1 MTTLA
6 APPAAIESIVQR
18 DVPLAPLT
26 SLRIGGPARLFAR
39 PTGVEQ
45 VARLVQYAEDEDLP
59 WMVLGN
65 GTNVLFPDAGFPGLV
80 IHLGRDFSRT
90 SIDDDQLTVQAGAGL
105 GATMGRLRAQGYH
118 DFDGLVGIPGS
129 IGGALSMNAG
139 SRETTVADALERV
152 TVLKPDGQL
161 VTLSH
166 EDCRFGYRDS
176 LFRRRNWVIL
186 EGRFQ
191 IGAPQRFD
199 APALMARRRRVQ
211 PLQTPS
217 PGCVFANPP
226 GSHSAGQLLEQAGLK
241 GRRWGGAMISPVH
254 ANFMINDRRATAA
267 DLQNLID
274 IAKERV
280 YKEFGVELRLE
291 LVVVP
296 N

>member
-6 APPAAIESIVQR
+6 APPSAIETVLQQ
-18 DVPLAPLT
+18 DVPLAPFT
-26 SLRIGGPARLFAR
+26 SLRIGGPARLFAQ
-39 PTGVEQ
+39 PTSVDQ
-45 VARLVQYAEDEDLP
+45 VADLVHYAEDHALP

-80 IHLGRDFSRT
+80 IQLGRDFSRT
-90 SIDDDQLTVQAGAGL
+90 SIDADQLTVQAGAGL
-105 GATMGRLRAQGYH
+105 GATMGRLRAQGFH

-129 IGGALSMNAG
+129 IGGALTMNAG
-139 SRETTVADALERV
+139 GRETTIADSLERV
-152 TVLKPDGQL
+152 TALKPNGQL
-161 VTLSH
+161 VTLAR
-166 EDCRFGYRDS
+166 EDCAFGYRDS
-176 LFRRRNWVIL
+176 LFRRLDWVIL
-186 EGRFQ
+186 EGHFR
-191 IGAPQRFD
+191 IGGPKRFD
-199 APALMARRRRVQ
+199 AQALMAHRRRVQ
-211 PLQTPS
+211 PLRVPS

-226 GSHSAGQLLEQAGLK
+226 GAFSAGQLLESAGLK
-241 GRRWGGAMISPVH
+241 GQRWGGAMISPLH

-274 IAKERV
+274 IARERV

>member
-6 APPAAIESIVQR
+6 APPSAIESVLR
-18 DVPLAPLT
+18 HEVPLAPLT
-26 SLRIGGPARLFAR
+26 SLRVGGSARLYAQ
-39 PTGVEQ
+39 PTDVDQ
-45 VARLVQYAEDEDLP
+45 VADLVHYAEDHDLP

-80 IHLGRDFSRT
+80 IHLGRAFSRT
-90 SIDDDQLTVQAGAGL
+90 AIDDDRLTVQAGAGL
-105 GATMGRLRAQGYH
+105 GATMGRLRAQGFH

-129 IGGALSMNAG
+129 IGGALTMNAG
-139 SRETTVADALERV
+139 GRETTIADPLESV
-152 TVLKPDGQL
+152 TALKPNGGL
-161 VTLSH
+161 VTLWR
-166 EDCRFGYRDS
+166 EECAFGYRDS
-176 LFRRRNWVIL
+176 LFRRRDWVIL
-186 EGRFQ
+186 EGHFRV
-191 IGAPQRFD
+191 GGPKRFD
-199 APALMARRRRVQ
+199 PQTLMAHRRSVQ
-211 PLQTPS
+211 PLRMPS

-226 GSHSAGQLLEQAGLK
+226 GPRSAGQLLEQAGLK
-241 GRRWGGAMISPVH
+241 GRRWGGAMISPLH

-267 DLQNLID
+267 DLTNLID